1 MSQPVQEC
9 GRQGGIP
16 EHLHPIRKAQIGRDD
31 HRAPLMALGQ
41 NLKQVL
47 TALPGKIDV
56 SQLIETINP

>member
-1 MSQPVQEC
+1 
-9 GRQGGIP
+9 
-16 EHLHPIRKAQIGRDD
+16 
-31 HRAPLMALGQ
+31 MALGQ